1 MEWIETTGRNVN
13 EAKQKAL
20 EILGLEERE
29 AEFEVLAEVKTGL
42 FGRVRSEARVRAR
55 VKPRQARRTKR
66 NSRSNNKK
74 QKDRQES
81 TKKGRAMEER
91 TMESRMTNEQLEEI
105 IVPFLQGLLDTLN
118 REAEIVVEVDD
129 EIMEIR
135 VVGDN
140 LGALIGPRG
149 TVLSSL
155 YDVVNTVVQRNAR
168 GARYPRVRLDVG
180 DYRKKRREALVQF
193 TRQLAEEAKETSKE
207 IVLEPMNSADR
218 KIVHDTISE
227 IESVNT
233 ISEGEDVQR
242 RVVIIPEK

>member
-118 REAEIVVEVDD
+118 REAEIVVEVDE